1 MHDRRAAEEGP
12 DFDVAVGDLIVYAS
26 HGVGR
31 VTSRESQGKTQEQ
44 QEVVVLVFGEGLSV
58 TLPFA
63 RALEYVRPVSTE
75 VEIASVRETLRSAEG
90 ARDGVWQ
97 KRLRATREKVAL
109 GEAVGLAEV
118 IRDGVRRANRSTVPG
133 GPAQLSLTER
143 QLYLKARKLLSE
155 EIGAARGI
163 APDEADAWI
172 TEQLRDIE

>member
-1 MHDRRAAEEGP
+1 MHDQRATRANP
-12 DFDVAVGDLIVYAS
+12 DFDVVVGDLIVYAS

-31 VTSRESQGKTQEQ
+31 VSSRESRGGAEEK

-75 VEIASVRETLRSAEG
+75 VELTCVRETLRAAEG
-90 ARDGVWQ
+90 TRDGVWQ

-109 GEAVGLAEV
+109 GEAIGLAEV
-118 IRDGVRRANRSTVPG
+118 IRDGARRADRPTVSG
-133 GPAQLSLTER
+133 GPAQLSLSER
-143 QLYLKARKLLSE
+143 QLYLKARKLLAQ

-163 APDEADAWI
+163 APDAADAWI
-172 TEQLRDIE
+172 AEQLGEIE

>member
-1 MHDRRAAEEGP
+1 RLRGKERAARRVGRRSRRGRPGAPAQLVDGRTMHDQRATRANP

-31 VTSRESQGKTQEQ
+31 VSSRESRGGAEEK

-75 VEIASVRETLRSAEG
+75 VELTCVRETLRAAEG
-90 ARDGVWQ
+90 TRDGVWQ

-109 GEAVGLAEV
+109 GEAIGLAEV
-118 IRDGVRRANRSTVPG
+118 IRD
-133 GPAQLSLTER
+133 
-143 QLYLKARKLLSE
+143 
-155 EIGAARGI
+155 
-163 APDEADAWI
+163 
-172 TEQLRDIE
+172 